1 MTKNEAYK
9 LFELMIAEADK
20 ELMSFTSNLSLTI
33 EHKADKTAVTECD
46 KRIDKKLSSIARE
59 HVLNVV
65 SEEGDQSQRIVES
78 GNYITI
84 DPIDGTLGYINYVNE
99 VINKGGVQKFLK
111 RDLGAQSDFCLLLG
125 IVENDLPLF
134 GACYNYITKEKI
146 LIDGLNKNNLVR
158 ENNKRDYTNPNA
170 IYVDQRPGDY
180 IEDELKAIKNATV
193 IKQAALGLKSLYT
206 IINSHKNA
214 VTVHRVQVAGLW
226 DIMPAAVAARAF
238 DCSIYDDLGNP
249 LEVNKYIILPGKG
262 ATILKGD
269 LFNFVINRLK
279 ANN

>member
-9 LFELMIAEADK
+9 LFELMIAEAEK
-20 ELMSFTSNLSLTI
+20 ELMSYTSNLSLTI
-33 EHKADKTAVTECD
+33 ENKSDKTAVTECD
-46 KRIDKKLSSIARE
+46 KRIDEKLCSIAKR
-59 HVLNVV
+59 HGLNVV
-65 SEEGDQSQRIVES
+65 SEEGEQSQKIVES

-84 DPIDGTLGYINYVNE
+84 DPIDGTLGYIEYVNE
-99 VINKGGVQKFLK
+99 VTNRGDSRQFLK

-125 IVENDLPLF
+125 IVENNLPSF

-146 LIDGLNKNNLVR
+146 LIDGSNKNNLVR
-158 ENNKRDYTNPNA
+158 ENNKRNYTSPNA
-170 IYVDQRPGDY
+170 IYLDQRSGDY
-180 IEDELKAIKNATV
+180 IEDELKAIKNATI

-206 IINSHKNA
+206 IINLHKNA

-238 DCSIYDDLGNP
+238 GCTIYDDLGSP
-249 LEVNKYIILPGKG
+249 LELNKYIILPGKG

-269 LFNFVINRLK
+269 MFKFVINRLK
-279 ANN
+279 ANS